1 MATPLDRRQFLGRSL
16 TAGAG
21 LVVVGGGASS
31 FLAACSSDKKTT
43 TSAGT
48 TLPSGSTGTAA
59 PGSLGTLDYQLSWI
73 KNVEFA
79 GAYIADTDG
88 LYTAQGFSKVNL
100 ISGGPNVTQDAV
112 VDSGGAF
119 VGISAPDITASGIVN
134 NGNKLIAVGALFQ
147 KNPFCVMSLASNPL
161 PNPQAMIGKKIGVQ
175 SVNEPVWNAFLKA
188 NDINPSDITLV
199 PAQFDPTPLANGEVD
214 GWFSF
219 ITNEPNLLKVQ
230 GIDTV
235 TFLLNDYKY
244 PLVSQIYIVQTDTLT
259 KERDKLKA
267 FFKAEIQGWH
277 AALKDPARGANL
289 AVTKYG
295 SDLGLTEDEQV
306 LESKAQNLLILD
318 DRTKTE
324 GIMTVTPEQ
333 ITENIATLALS
344 GIDIT
349 GDKLFDMSVLA
360 EVYAENPDLKT
371 VAL

>member
-1 MATPLDRRQFLGRSL
+1 VAAPLDRRQFLGRGL
-16 TAGAG
+16 VAGAG

-31 FLAACSSDKKTT
+31 LLAACSSDKKSTT
-43 TSAGT
+43 
-48 TLPSGSTGTAA
+48 STGTTVASGGGTPA
-59 PGSLGTLDYQLSWI
+59 DLGTLDYQLSWI

-100 ISGGPNVTQDAV
+100 LSGGPNVTQDAV

-134 NGNKLIAVGALFQ
+134 NGNKLIAVAALFQ
-147 KNPFCVMSLASNPL
+147 KNPFCVMSLATNPL
-161 PNPQAMIGKKIGVQ
+161 PDPQSMIGKKIGVQ
-175 SVNEPVWNAFLKA
+175 SVNEPVWTAFLKA
-188 NDINPSDITLV
+188 NEIDPSSITLV
-199 PAQFDPTPLANGEVD
+199 PAQFNPQPLADGEVD

-219 ITNEPNLLKVQ
+219 VTNEPNLLKEQ

-235 TFLLNDYKY
+235 NFLLNDYKY

-267 FFKAEIQGWH
+267 FLTAEIKGWH

-295 SDLGLTEDEQV
+295 ADQGLTESEQV
-306 LESKAQNLLILD
+306 LESKAQNALILD
-318 DRTKTE
+318 ERTKTD
-324 GIMTVTPEQ
+324 GIMTVTQDQ
-333 ITENIATLALS
+333 IDENIATLALS
-344 GIDIT
+344 GIDIE
-349 GDKLFDMSVLA
+349 GSKLFDLSVLA
-360 EVYAENPDLKT
+360 EVYDENPDLKAFT
-371 VAL
+371 P